1 MLAKLLPLAGTRQN
15 ASNENSKELTEYK
28 SKLEA
33 ISRSQAVIEFEMD
46 GTIITAND
54 NFLNALGYDLTEIA
68 GQKHA
73 MFVKDDYRQ
82 SDEYRQFWATL
93 NNGDFHSGEFLRVRK
108 DGSEIWIQAMYYPLI
123 GPDGRPVRVVKFA
136 SDVTQQVL
144 FRQRTDE
151 AGLSVA
157 SAIEQ
162 MVQSISEISGHVHET
177 ADLASTT
184 DNAIEA
190 TAESVRKLD
199 VSSRAIENVVELIRN
214 LADQT
219 NLLALNATIES
230 ARAGEAGKGFAVVA
244 NEVKELAKQTADA
257 TQNIDKSVTEIRS
270 LISESVQSTA
280 NVGKNIRG
288 VTERM
293 QSVAAAVEEQSVTM
307 RSLNETASQL
317 RGC

>member
-1 MLAKLLPLAGTRQN
+1 MLTKILPTRKN
-15 ASNENSKELTEYK
+15 KSDECSAELFEYK

-33 ISRSQAVIEFEMD
+33 ISRSQAVIEFELD
-46 GTIITAND
+46 GTVVDANE
-54 NFLNALGYDLTEIA
+54 NFLNALGYELDEIV

-73 MFVKDDYRQ
+73 MFVDPAYRQ
-82 SDEYRQFWATL
+82 SEEYRQFWATL
-93 NNGDFHSGEFLRVRK
+93 NNGQFHSGEFMRIRK
-108 DGSEIWIQAMYYPLI
+108 DGSEIWIQAMYYPLM
-123 GPDGRPVRVVKFA
+123 GPDGRPASVVKFA

-144 FRQRTDE
+144 FRKRTDE

-162 MVQSISEISGHVHET
+162 MVSSISEISGHVHET

-184 DNAIEA
+184 DAAVEA

-230 ARAGEAGKGFAVVA
+230 ARAGDAGKGFAVVA

-280 NVGKNIRG
+280 NVGENIRG
-288 VTERM
+288 VSERM
-293 QSVAAAVEEQSVTM
+293 QSMAAAVEEQSVTM

-317 RGC
+317 RN